1 MHGGFVV
8 LIRNTTDMKI
18 LLRIIDQI
26 KAKSKEG
33 IMNRILMVEGA
44 SAHCA
49 VLIFLLYLILFSLL
63 SFILT
68 FYSLF
73 HKDYDF

>member
-1 MHGGFVV
+1 
-8 LIRNTTDMKI
+8 
-18 LLRIIDQI
+18 
-26 KAKSKEG
+26 
-33 IMNRILMVEGA
+33 MNRILMVEGA

-63 SFILT
+63 KLFLFYFIFT

-73 HKDYDF
+73 HKDFDF